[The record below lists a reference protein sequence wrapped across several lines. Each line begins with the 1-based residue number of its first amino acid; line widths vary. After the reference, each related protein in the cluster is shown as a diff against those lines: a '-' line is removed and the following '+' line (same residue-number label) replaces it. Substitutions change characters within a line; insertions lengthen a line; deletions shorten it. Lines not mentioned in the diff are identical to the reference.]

1 MVELKPMNKH
11 IVIQA
16 IKQDEKVGGGLLY
29 APSNALEKQ
38 HKTGKV
44 LAIASCDEAADLKVG
59 DLVLYD
65 SIGSVDHR
73 VGNQMFTTVKVMN
86 VLAVIKDVVVQKFVE
101 VPDPFEAA
109 IVKDHG

>member
-29 APSNALEKQ
+29 APSNALERQ

-44 LAIASCDEAADLKVG
+44 LAIAPCEEAGDLKVG

-65 SIGSVDHR
+65 SIGAVDHR
-73 VGNQMFTTVKVMN
+73 VGNQGFTTVRVLN
-86 VLAVIKDVVVQKFVE
+86 VIAVIK
-101 VPDPFEAA
+101 EAA
-109 IVKDHG
+109 DETLNKAIVETHG

>member
-16 IKQDEKVGGGLLY
+16 VKSDEKVGGGLLY
-29 APSNALEKQ
+29 APGSALQTQ
-38 HKTGKV
+38 HRTAKIIA
-44 LAIASCDEAADLKVG
+44 LAPCDEAKDLHVG

-65 SIGSVDHR
+65 TIGSVDHR

-86 VLAVIKDVVVQKFVE
+86 VIAVIKDKGE
-101 VPDPFEAA
+101 DSLNKA
-109 IVKDHG
+109 IVETHG

>member
-29 APSNALEKQ
+29 APGNALERQ

-44 LAIASCDEAADLKVG
+44 LAIAPCEEAGDLKVG

-73 VGNQMFTTVKVMN
+73 VGNQGFTTVRVLN
-86 VLAVIKDVVVQKFVE
+86 VIAVIKDVTQDETLNK
-101 VPDPFEAA
+101 A
-109 IVKDHG
+109 IVETHG